1 MPPAARRV
9 LIVEPSRAQRS
20 VLVAL
25 LREVGADFVEAANM
39 TDGLR
44 QAGEQRFDLV
54 CVAARLPDGTGAQ
67 LCSALRGRPGMP
79 PIPVLVLLPDPEPR
93 KVKAL
98 LEAGATE
105 VMDRKEVERIRQF
118 LGRALPP
125 QPVLTGRVLVVED
138 DLAEAEALVAVLR
151 NIGLEARHVA
161 DPNHALTRIRDEPV
175 DLLITAAMLQAPLT
189 GAALIREVRGMPG
202 AEGRTP
208 VLAMSSQ
215 IDPVRRIDM
224 LRSGADDFIPKPVV
238 PEELTVRVERL
249 LRGKRREEEGEAH
262 RAAFEALALTDPLT
276 TLNNRRFL
284 SEVAP
289 MYLAEARRHGF
300 PVSVIVVDIDHFDH
314 ITHTYEPAICAE
326 VLRSIG
332 RLIRR
337 ECRRGDVAVRC
348 KDDQFVLLLSHCAVS
363 DAKLKA
369 ETLRARI
376 AQLKPAG
383 VAVTVSLGVAQ
394 AQGMPAESF
403 GDLFLHVNRV
413 LHAARK
419 GARDHVVVAQDQ
431 PASP

>member
-1 MPPAARRV
+1 
-9 LIVEPSRAQRS
+9 
-20 VLVAL
+20 
-25 LREVGADFVEAANM
+25 
-39 TDGLR
+39 
-44 QAGEQRFDLV
+44 
-54 CVAARLPDGTGAQ
+54 
-67 LCSALRGRPGMP
+67 
-79 PIPVLVLLPDPEPR
+79 
-93 KVKAL
+93 
-98 LEAGATE
+98 
-105 VMDRKEVERIRQF
+105 
-118 LGRALPP
+118 
-125 QPVLTGRVLVVED
+125 VLVVED
-138 DLAEAEALVAVLR
+138 DLAEADALLAVLR
-151 NIGLEARHVA
+151 SIGLEARHVA
-161 DPNHALTRIRDEPV
+161 DPNHALMRIRDQPV
-175 DLLITAAMLQAPLT
+175 DLLITAALIQGPVT
-189 GAALIREVRGMPG
+189 GAALIREVRALPG

-215 IDPVRRIDM
+215 IDPVRRIEM

-314 ITHTYEPAICAE
+314 ITHTYEPPVCTE

-332 RLIRR
+332 RLIRG

-369 ETLRARI
+369 ETLRVRI
-376 AQLKPAG
+376 AELKPAG

-394 AQGMPAESF
+394 AHGMPVESF
-403 GDLFLHVNRV
+403 NDLFLRVNRV

-419 GARDHVVVAQDQ
+419 GACDHVLVAQDQ